1 MSSAQDSWRNLHL
14 RPSSKFPWHHLG
26 LMILQNQMSWGHSSE
41 IRDFCLIE
49 WPGEI
54 STSGKF
60 WTILLSHFIS
70 IINRVENFL
79 GFEFLVRNEEIDGH
93 SHKERGIFEESFSP
107 IFTFIFSYICYQ
119 KGAKL
124 FPKKP
129 PYFWNTIFDPN
140 TIFIAFLSIN
150 IFIILR
156 DVKFCYFF
164 LLKLNFSLK
173 KSLF

>member
-1 MSSAQDSWRNLHL
+1 MKQEIHLNEGHDAVIYYHNFLPIWHVYLVNLDL
-14 RPSSKFPWHHLG
+14 P
-26 LMILQNQMSWGHSSE
+26 NQFLNYSLYIDKIGS
-41 IRDFCLIE
+41 
-49 WPGEI
+49 
-54 STSGKF
+54 
-60 WTILLSHFIS
+60 
-70 IINRVENFL
+70 RVENFL

-93 SHKERGIFEESFSP
+93 SHEERGIFEESFSP

-150 IFIILR
+150 IF
-156 DVKFCYFF
+156 
-164 LLKLNFSLK
+164 
-173 KSLF
+173 